1 MDPWQ
6 TIWNSIAADFNDAFE
21 AERLTHV
28 AVRLVFAALLGGLLG
43 LQRELAGKE
52 AGLRTHMLVCVGAA
66 LFVLIPQLEGMKLS
80 DMSRVVQGIVTGV
93 GFLGAGT
100 ILKQADEKRI
110 HGLTTAAGIW
120 LTSAIGIGVG
130 MGRLGSALLGSL
142 VAFVILSLL
151 ASVEDVVANYG
162 RRNRK
167 H

>member
-1 MDPWQ
+1 MDLWQ
-6 TIWNSIAADFNDAFE
+6 TIWTSIASDFDDVFDAQ
-21 AERLTHV
+21 RLTHV
-28 AVRLVFAALLGGLLG
+28 GVRLIFAAVVGGLLG
-43 LQRELAGKE
+43 LERELAGKE

-66 LFVLIPQLEGMKLS
+66 LFVLIPQLEGMHVG
-80 DMSRVVQGIVTGV
+80 DMSRVIQGIVTGV

-120 LTSAIGIGVG
+120 LTAAIGISVG

-151 ASVEDVVANYG
+151 ARVENAVSNQA
-162 RRNRK
+162 RRHHK
-167 H
+167 T